1 MYSLRKDSRA
11 LFFDAHSIRLS
22 DMDSLYFAS
31 AGRSAVGL
39 IRNGNEDGAL
49 THPQLIAV
57 ADGMGGHAGGEI
69 ASSIALQILAR
80 KASVFLD
87 AQIDPDS
94 ADDFYNSTI
103 EEIDLALKAAS
114 DEDPKLSGLGTT
126 LTALFIRNNQAA
138 LLHVGDSRAY
148 RIRGAVIEQ
157 LSVDHTVMQE
167 LLSAGTITQ
176 AEVAEHPQRS
186 MLTQAL
192 MGSGSL
198 SIALHIFDI
207 QESDRFILCSDGLSG
222 VLSDKEIKSLVKS
235 QTPEDSVAA
244 LVDATYINGAPDNV
258 TVIVADL
265 VTSEITDSPSQLI
278 QLFGTASS

>member
-1 MYSLRKDSRA
+1 
-11 LFFDAHSIRLS
+11 
-22 DMDSLYFAS
+22 MDSLYFAS

-49 THPQLIAV
+49 SHPHLIAV
-57 ADGMGGHAGGEI
+57 ADGMGGHAGGEV

-80 KASVFLD
+80 RATVFLG
-87 AQIDPDS
+87 AEIDPDS
-94 ADDFYNSTI
+94 ADDFYGSTI

-114 DEDPKLSGLGTT
+114 DDDPKLSGLGTT
-126 LTALFIRNNQAA
+126 LTAVFIRNNQAV

-167 LLSAGTITQ
+167 LLSAGSITQ

-192 MGSGSL
+192 MGSGTL
-198 SIALHIFDI
+198 SIGLHLFDI
-207 QESDRFILCSDGLSG
+207 KESDRFILCSDGLSG

-235 QTPEDSVAA
+235 KSPEDSVAA

-265 VTSEITDSPSQLI
+265 LSGVVADTPI

>member
-1 MYSLRKDSRA
+1 
-11 LFFDAHSIRLS
+11 
-22 DMDSLYFAS
+22 MDSLYFAS

-57 ADGMGGHAGGEI
+57 ADGMGGHAGGEV

-80 KASVFLD
+80 RATVFLD
-87 AQIDPDS
+87 SQIDPDS
-94 ADDFYNSTI
+94 ADDFYGSTI
-103 EEIDLALKAAS
+103 EEIDIALKAAS

-126 LTALFIRNNQAA
+126 LTALYIRNNQAV

-148 RIRGAVIEQ
+148 RIRGAAIEQ

-167 LLSAGTITQ
+167 LLSAGSITQ

-192 MGSGSL
+192 MGSGTL
-198 SIALHIFDI
+198 SIGLHIFDI
-207 QESDRFILCSDGLSG
+207 KESDRFILCSDGLSG

-235 QTPEDSVAA
+235 KSPDDSVAA
-244 LVDATYINGAPDNV
+244 LADATYINGAPDNV

-265 VTSEITDSPSQLI
+265 VDGASADTPI